1 MKFEEKRLLLKPDFC
16 FYHVPKCGGSTI
28 RATLHNFFSKIYK
41 KYEMYCPEKSSL
53 KYNFA
58 CKESFGEFVD
68 SKTEEQLSQI
78 KILLCHT
85 KYNSPDISDKF
96 GEHKSSIILR
106 NPTSRLISHYE
117 FFDYPKTKVHMNE
130 LPNNQLEEYCIR
142 MSSAMTKYLSNK
154 NDLYEALDNIH
165 KIDFVGDVSNMNDFI
180 KQITKFYCE
189 KFDIAQC
196 KQNVITRNTNE
207 NKIIDKKLAKK
218 VSEIISESSDQKL
231 YNQLKQSNT
240 TIED

>member
-1 MKFEEKRLLLKPDFC
+1 
-16 FYHVPKCGGSTI
+16 
-28 RATLHNFFSKIYK
+28 
-41 KYEMYCPEKSSL
+41 MYCPEKSSL

-142 MSSAMTKYLSNK
+142 MSS
-154 NDLYEALDNIH
+154 
-165 KIDFVGDVSNMNDFI
+165 G
-180 KQITKFYCE
+180 
-189 KFDIAQC
+189 
-196 KQNVITRNTNE
+196 
-207 NKIIDKKLAKK
+207 
-218 VSEIISESSDQKL
+218 
-231 YNQLKQSNT
+231 
-240 TIED
+240 

>member
-1 MKFEEKRLLLKPDFC
+1 MNFQEKRLLLKPDFC
-16 FYHVPKCGGSTI
+16 FYHIPKCGGSTI
-28 RATLHNFFSKIYK
+28 RATFHNFFSKIYK
-41 KYEMYCPEKSSL
+41 KSEMYCPEKSSL

-58 CKESFGEFVD
+58 CKESFGEFVN

-85 KYNSPDISDKF
+85 KYNSPEISDKF

-106 NPTSRLISHYE
+106 NPTSRIISHYE

-130 LPNNQLEEYCIR
+130 LSNKQLEEYCIR
-142 MSSAMTKYLSNK
+142 MSFVMTNYLSDK
-154 NDLYEALDNIH
+154 NDFSEALNNIR
-165 KIDFVGDVSNMNDFI
+165 KIDFVGDISNIEDFI

-189 KFDIAQC
+189 KFNIGTY
-196 KQNVITRNTNE
+196 KQSVITQNTNK
-207 NKIIDKKLAKK
+207 NKIIDKTLATK

-231 YNQLKQSNT
+231 YNQFKEGN
-240 TIED
+240 I